1 MKLLVLHAL
10 VLSCAALR
18 PQQPTMQSTR
28 RAILGGVAAML
39 PFQPVFAGDEVDE
52 EMLEKMQA
60 ARENWKKNSVRRGFA
75 FEPSASMPFVKAD
88 TVGAPARDRAD
99 AAAAKADA
107 AAPPAAAPAGAP

>member
-1 MKLLVLHAL
+1 MKILVLHAL

-52 EMLEKMQA
+52 EMLEKMRA

-107 AAPPAAAPAGAP
+107 AAPPTPAGAP